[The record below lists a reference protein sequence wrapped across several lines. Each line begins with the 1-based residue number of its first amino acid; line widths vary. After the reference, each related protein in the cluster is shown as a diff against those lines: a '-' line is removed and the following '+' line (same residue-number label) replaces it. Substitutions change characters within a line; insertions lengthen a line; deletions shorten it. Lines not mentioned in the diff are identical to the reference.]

1 MIGGDAG
8 GSDQARARPGGTAP
22 SQAVRR
28 IQREELGRVERERI
42 ASEEREKARTGARPS
57 PDHGAAD
64 DTGSKR

>member
-8 GSDQARARPGGTAP
+8 GGDQARAHPDDTAP

-28 IQREELGRVERERI
+28 VQREERARVERERI
-42 ASEEREKARTGARPS
+42 VSEEREKAHGGARPS